1 MVSKTKK
8 EENTMIKHFKFFEGG
23 PTKRRVFTDF
33 MDAMDDYHLGG
44 IQPPQYRTVV
54 QDTGLMRPFTLN
66 VFAEALGRI
75 PTFLMAIEQS
85 NLNDYEV
92 LRGTTISQLISG
104 ELNIPWCFT
113 HLSITRISDNSQ
125 ITITYYNADE
135 LDRSALIFDPQ
146 DLVTICYK
154 P

>member
-8 EENTMIKHFKFFEGG
+8 EENTMRDFKFLQPSKKE
-23 PTKRRVFTDF
+23 RVFTDF

-44 IQPPQYRTVV
+44 IPLPTNRIVV
-54 QDTGLMRPFTLN
+54 QDTGLMRPYTLKMY
-66 VFAEALGRI
+66 AGPLI
-75 PTFLMAIEQS
+75 STFLMAIEQS

-146 DLVTICYK
+146 DRVTICYK